1 MEGCHPPRGLN
12 FNGNMADNWRRFKQL
27 FEIYLIASG
36 NEAKSSEVKVA
47 ILLNAAGEEAVEVFN
62 TFNLSAED
70 RKDFDKVVNHF
81 EKFTTPKRNVVVERF
96 IFNQRCQEE
105 GETFDVFVMDL
116 KKLVKSCEFGDQSD
130 SVVRD
135 RIVLGVGDAS
145 LQERMLRESD
155 LSLERAIDLGKTAE
169 LSKIRAQTVQGQNV
183 DFVGRR
189 SGAQKPLS
197 SREANWSNKDGT
209 VNKSCQNGE
218 KARMFS
224 SCWKC
229 NRKHVKG
236 KCPAYGK
243 RCHSCNNLNHFSV
256 VCRYKDVKDVVVDES
271 EDNGDYYVNSI
282 NVHHIVKCIESAS
295 TLKEWNKTLII
306 EGQPVTLK
314 LDTGAEV
321 NVLPLSIFN
330 LFKSQSK
337 MRKCNVV
344 LKAFGGATIK
354 PVGSISLNCSVDNL
368 NCVIDFIIVAN
379 PQVRPL
385 LGINECVKLDLI
397 HFVNDIE
404 IPNKNKLD
412 QYMNMAFSS
421 KDEFIQNNV
430 ELFEGVGKFKGTCKI
445 NIKND
450 ATPVVRPPRRVPLTV
465 KPKLELKL
473 KELEAQG
480 IIAKVDQ
487 PKEWVSNIVII
498 EKANGTIRICLDPQD
513 LKKVIKREHVLI
525 PTIEEFLPKL
535 TNKSVYSVLDLK
547 DGFFQIPLD
556 VKSSELCTFSTPF
569 GCYKFLR
576 LPMGISCAPEIFQKR
591 NQENFGDIQGVLIY
605 FDDLLIAA
613 NSIKEHGE
621 ILAKVVRRAKSL
633 NIKFNKNKVQFRV
646 PEVKYLGHVF
656 NVAGM
661 RPDPERVKA
670 VVELKEPK
678 NKLELQRVL
687 GMLNYLRRFVPHFST
702 KTAALRELLKQKVE
716 WQWLGLHSQAFK
728 ELKNLICNAPVL
740 GIFDSNKPITL
751 QADSS
756 KDGLGCCLLQ
766 NGQPIA
772 FSSRSLTDSEKNYA
786 QIEKEFL
793 SILFAVN
800 KFHYYIYGREVEVL
814 TDHKPLVSIMNKNIV
829 NVLSNRLQR
838 IKIKLLKYQL
848 NLKYLPGKF
857 MHIADLLSR
866 SFNEKE
872 IQLDDEDMIE
882 TVHTLTKQL
891 QMSEIKKREFK
902 EATLKDQG
910 LKKVQQ
916 YWETGWPNSIDKVP
930 KEARSYF
937 RFRHELSVEQDL
949 VFLNSRVVVPV
960 SLRKSMLLL
969 LHEAHCGVEKS
980 KARARQVIFWPNIN
994 VILKK

>member
-27 FEIYLIASG
+27 FEIYLIA
-36 NEAKSSEVKVA
+36 
-47 ILLNAAGEEAVEVFN
+47 
-62 TFNLSAED
+62 SAED

-130 SVVRD
+130 SVVCD

-169 LSKIRAQTVQGQNV
+169 LIKIRTQTVQGQNV

-197 SREANWSNKDGT
+197 SREANWSNKDET

-236 KCPAYGK
+236 KCPAY
-243 RCHSCNNLNHFSV
+243 
-256 VCRYKDVKDVVVDES
+256 DVKDVVVDES

-306 EGQPVTLK
+306 EGQPVTFK

-513 LKKVIKREHVLI
+513 L
-525 PTIEEFLPKL
+525 
-535 TNKSVYSVLDLK
+535 N
-547 DGFFQIPLD
+547 
-556 VKSSELCTFSTPF
+556 
-569 GCYKFLR
+569 
-576 LPMGISCAPEIFQKR
+576 
-591 NQENFGDIQGVLIY
+591 
-605 FDDLLIAA
+605 
-613 NSIKEHGE
+613 
-621 ILAKVVRRAKSL
+621 
-633 NIKFNKNKVQFRV
+633 
-646 PEVKYLGHVF
+646 
-656 NVAGM
+656 
-661 RPDPERVKA
+661 
-670 VVELKEPK
+670 
-678 NKLELQRVL
+678 
-687 GMLNYLRRFVPHFST
+687 
-702 KTAALRELLKQKVE
+702 
-716 WQWLGLHSQAFK
+716 
-728 ELKNLICNAPVL
+728 
-740 GIFDSNKPITL
+740 
-751 QADSS
+751 
-756 KDGLGCCLLQ
+756 
-766 NGQPIA
+766 
-772 FSSRSLTDSEKNYA
+772 
-786 QIEKEFL
+786 
-793 SILFAVN
+793 
-800 KFHYYIYGREVEVL
+800 
-814 TDHKPLVSIMNKNIV
+814 
-829 NVLSNRLQR
+829 
-838 IKIKLLKYQL
+838 
-848 NLKYLPGKF
+848 
-857 MHIADLLSR
+857 
-866 SFNEKE
+866 
-872 IQLDDEDMIE
+872 
-882 TVHTLTKQL
+882 
-891 QMSEIKKREFK
+891 
-902 EATLKDQG
+902 
-910 LKKVQQ
+910 
-916 YWETGWPNSIDKVP
+916 
-930 KEARSYF
+930 
-937 RFRHELSVEQDL
+937 
-949 VFLNSRVVVPV
+949 
-960 SLRKSMLLL
+960 
-969 LHEAHCGVEKS
+969 
-980 KARARQVIFWPNIN
+980 
-994 VILKK
+994 

>member
-1 MEGCHPPRGLN
+1 
-12 FNGNMADNWRRFKQL
+12 
-27 FEIYLIASG
+27 
-36 NEAKSSEVKVA
+36 
-47 ILLNAAGEEAVEVFN
+47 
-62 TFNLSAED
+62 
-70 RKDFDKVVNHF
+70 
-81 EKFTTPKRNVVVERF
+81 
-96 IFNQRCQEE
+96 
-105 GETFDVFVMDL
+105 
-116 KKLVKSCEFGDQSD
+116 
-130 SVVRD
+130 
-135 RIVLGVGDAS
+135 
-145 LQERMLRESD
+145 
-155 LSLERAIDLGKTAE
+155 
-169 LSKIRAQTVQGQNV
+169 
-183 DFVGRR
+183 
-189 SGAQKPLS
+189 
-197 SREANWSNKDGT
+197 
-209 VNKSCQNGE
+209 
-218 KARMFS
+218 
-224 SCWKC
+224 
-229 NRKHVKG
+229 
-236 KCPAYGK
+236 
-243 RCHSCNNLNHFSV
+243 
-256 VCRYKDVKDVVVDES
+256 
-271 EDNGDYYVNSI
+271 
-282 NVHHIVKCIESAS
+282 
-295 TLKEWNKTLII
+295 
-306 EGQPVTLK
+306 
-314 LDTGAEV
+314 
-321 NVLPLSIFN
+321 
-330 LFKSQSK
+330 

-513 LKKVIKREHVLI
+513 LNKVIKREHVLI

-613 NSIKEHGE
+613 NSIKEHDE
-621 ILAKVVRRAKSL
+621 ILAKVVQRAKSL

-716 WQWLGLHSQAFK
+716 WQWLGLHSQ
-728 ELKNLICNAPVL
+728 
-740 GIFDSNKPITL
+740 
-751 QADSS
+751 
-756 KDGLGCCLLQ
+756 
-766 NGQPIA
+766 
-772 FSSRSLTDSEKNYA
+772 
-786 QIEKEFL
+786 
-793 SILFAVN
+793 
-800 KFHYYIYGREVEVL
+800 
-814 TDHKPLVSIMNKNIV
+814 
-829 NVLSNRLQR
+829 
-838 IKIKLLKYQL
+838 
-848 NLKYLPGKF
+848 
-857 MHIADLLSR
+857 
-866 SFNEKE
+866 
-872 IQLDDEDMIE
+872 
-882 TVHTLTKQL
+882 
-891 QMSEIKKREFK
+891 
-902 EATLKDQG
+902 
-910 LKKVQQ
+910 
-916 YWETGWPNSIDKVP
+916 
-930 KEARSYF
+930 
-937 RFRHELSVEQDL
+937 
-949 VFLNSRVVVPV
+949 
-960 SLRKSMLLL
+960 
-969 LHEAHCGVEKS
+969 
-980 KARARQVIFWPNIN
+980 
-994 VILKK
+994 

>member
-12 FNGNMADNWRRFKQL
+12 FNGNMANNWRRFKQL
-27 FEIYLIASG
+27 FEIHLIASG
-36 NEAKSSEVKVA
+36 NEAKSSKVKVML
-47 ILLNAAGEEAVEVFN
+47 LLNAAGEEAVERIYTIRRKHETTRSNARRKKSHESNRQN
-62 TFNLSAED
+62 TSLPQFSRGVIFIRGHIGIHRVSTTIRTSQRMSLLYESRWKKHGERYATVITDDRGNAARLRSSMRDRGQLLFAARVDIDVYDASGNIVHIAAED
-70 RKDFDKVVNHF
+70 RKDFDKVANHF
-81 EKFTTPKRNVVVERF
+81 EKFTTPKRNVVVEWF

-130 SVVRD
+130 SVVCD

-155 LSLERAIDLGKTAE
+155 LSLERTIDLGKTAE

-183 DFVGRR
+183 DFVGRK
-189 SGAQKPLS
+189 SIPQKPVS
-197 SREANWSNKDGT
+197 SCEANWSIKDET
-209 VNKSCQNGE
+209 TNKSFKNVE

-229 NRKHVKG
+229 NRKHAKG

-243 RCHSCNNLNHFSV
+243 SCHSCNNLNHFSV
-256 VCRYKDVKDVVVDES
+256 VCHYKDIVVDES
-271 EDNGDYYVNSI
+271 EDNSDYYVNSI
-282 NVHHIVKCIESAS
+282 NVHHIVKYIESAS

-306 EGQPVTLK
+306 EGQPVTFK

-344 LKAFGGATIK
+344 LKAFGGAIIK
-354 PVGSISLNCSVDNL
+354 PVRSISLNCSVDNL

-397 HFVNDIE
+397 HFVND

-480 IIAKVDQ
+480 IIAKIDQ

-498 EKANGTIRICLDPQD
+498 EKANGTIRICVDPQD
-513 LKKVIKREHVLI
+513 LNKVIKREHVSI

-535 TNKSVYSVLDLK
+535 TNKSVHSVLDLK
-547 DGFFQIPLD
+547 EGFFQIPLD
-556 VKSSELCTFSTPF
+556 VKSSELCSFSTPF

-576 LPMGISCAPEIFQKR
+576 LPMGISCAPKIFQKR

-613 NSIKEHGE
+613 NSIKEHDE
-621 ILAKVVRRAKSL
+621 ILAKVVQS
-633 NIKFNKNKVQFRV
+633 
-646 PEVKYLGHVF
+646 
-656 NVAGM
+656 
-661 RPDPERVKA
+661 
-670 VVELKEPK
+670 
-678 NKLELQRVL
+678 
-687 GMLNYLRRFVPHFST
+687 
-702 KTAALRELLKQKVE
+702 
-716 WQWLGLHSQAFK
+716 
-728 ELKNLICNAPVL
+728 
-740 GIFDSNKPITL
+740 
-751 QADSS
+751 
-756 KDGLGCCLLQ
+756 
-766 NGQPIA
+766 
-772 FSSRSLTDSEKNYA
+772 
-786 QIEKEFL
+786 
-793 SILFAVN
+793 
-800 KFHYYIYGREVEVL
+800 
-814 TDHKPLVSIMNKNIV
+814 
-829 NVLSNRLQR
+829 
-838 IKIKLLKYQL
+838 
-848 NLKYLPGKF
+848 
-857 MHIADLLSR
+857 
-866 SFNEKE
+866 
-872 IQLDDEDMIE
+872 
-882 TVHTLTKQL
+882 
-891 QMSEIKKREFK
+891 
-902 EATLKDQG
+902 
-910 LKKVQQ
+910 
-916 YWETGWPNSIDKVP
+916 
-930 KEARSYF
+930 
-937 RFRHELSVEQDL
+937 
-949 VFLNSRVVVPV
+949 
-960 SLRKSMLLL
+960 
-969 LHEAHCGVEKS
+969 
-980 KARARQVIFWPNIN
+980 
-994 VILKK
+994 